1 MGWNGYAATALPGSE
16 LYKIAINK
24 GLDVPETY
32 EAYSFHS
39 YNALPLSNENLTA
52 AQILKFR
59 DEAFLKY
66 HTNEKFLK
74 KVFKKFGNVALENI
88 KKMTSIKLNRKIL
101 EQN

>member
-39 YNALPLSNENLTA
+39 YNALPLSNDNLTA

-66 HTNEKFLK
+66 HTNEKFLN
-74 KVFKKFGNVALENI
+74 KVSKKFGNVALENI